1 MKNIITVLSVIAAA
15 AMALYS
21 CSDKA
26 DNSITVLTDEVKTG
40 AVSVKGDTVCTF
52 PDTVLAD
59 MAWMTG
65 DRYAVCRTQT
75 GWTGLSANQWAF
87 QVYDTRTMQRVS
99 CFLHAGN
106 GPYEVLQPSAYVVDD
121 TLYVKD
127 LQKSKLFIVPL
138 DRADEGLQ
146 DHRWIKEMPF
156 SFMTMRT
163 VTYKGR
169 MLSLNPYWF
178 EDKSINVSNGEPK
191 LFYSDGELIPYDE
204 SKIFSGNCFQGHL
217 LTNPDKGTIVY
228 VENSYPLVEFYDD
241 SLRLVRSIIGPDKT
255 KPEYLNAGNSL
266 FHAKYYGSIYGCVCC
281 DDRYIYLNYN
291 DELSS
296 EPFMT
301 TELVDGSPVISVND
315 DTDDSEKETEPKD
328 VLILVLDWK
337 GNLQSSYR
345 LEGLKGC
352 TAISSG
358 RDGTLYASVKDTETD
373 QLSILGYKLF

>member
-1 MKNIITVLSVIAAA
+1 MKNIFTVLSVIAAT
-15 AMALYS
+15 AMVLYS

-26 DNSITVLTDEVKTG
+26 DNIITVLTDEVKTG

-52 PDTVLAD
+52 PDTVFFQK
-59 MAWMTG
+59 AWMAD
-65 DRYAVCRTQT
+65 DRHAICETRTAKW
-75 GWTGLSANQWAF
+75 GGLSQDQWAF
-87 QVYDTRTMQRVS
+87 EVYDIRAMQPVAH
-99 CFLHAGN
+99 FLHSGN
-106 GPYEVLQPSAYVVDD
+106 GPFEVLSPLSYVVDD
-121 TLYVKD
+121 TLYVMES
-127 LQKSKLFIVPL
+127 SKGKLYVIPV
-138 DRADEGLQ
+138 DKAAEGKGIQEL
-146 DHRWIKEMPF
+146 
-156 SFMTMRT
+156 SFKFNTMKA
-163 VTYKGR
+163 VTYKGNI
-169 MLSLNPYWF
+169 LSLNPYWF
-178 EDKSINVSNGEPK
+178 ENKETGVSNGEPK

-337 GNLQSSYR
+337 GNPQSSYR

-373 QLSILGYKLF
+373 QLSILRYKLF

>member
-1 MKNIITVLSVIAAA
+1 MKNIITVLSVITAA

-21 CSDKA
+21 CCDKA
-26 DNSITVLTDEVKTG
+26 DNSITVLTEDVKTG
-40 AVSVKGDTVCTF
+40 AVSVKGETVCTF
-52 PDTVLAD
+52 PDTVFFQK
-59 MAWMTG
+59 AWMAD
-65 DRYAVCRTQT
+65 DRHAICETRTAKW
-75 GWTGLSANQWAF
+75 GGLSQDQWAF
-87 QVYDTRTMQRVS
+87 EVYDIRAMQPVAH
-99 CFLHAGN
+99 FLHSGN
-106 GPYEVLQPSAYVVDD
+106 GPFEVLSPLSYVVDD
-121 TLYVKD
+121 TLYVMES
-127 LQKSKLFIVPL
+127 SKGKLYVIPV
-138 DRADEGLQ
+138 DKAAEGKGIQEL
-146 DHRWIKEMPF
+146 
-156 SFMTMRT
+156 SFKFNTMKA
-163 VTYKGR
+163 VTYKGNI
-169 MLSLNPYWF
+169 LSLNPYWF
-178 EDKSINVSNGEPK
+178 ENKETGVSNGEPK

-373 QLSILGYKLF
+373 QLSILRYKLF

>member
-1 MKNIITVLSVIAAA
+1 MKNIFTVLSVIAAA
-15 AMALYS
+15 AMVLYS

-52 PDTVLAD
+52 PDTVFFQK
-59 MAWMTG
+59 AWMAD
-65 DRYAVCRTQT
+65 DRNAICETRTAKW
-75 GWTGLSANQWAF
+75 GGLSQDQWAF
-87 QVYDTRTMQRVS
+87 EVYDIRAMQPVAH
-99 CFLHAGN
+99 FLHSGN
-106 GPYEVLQPSAYVVDD
+106 GPFEVLSPLSYVVDD
-121 TLYVKD
+121 TLYVMES
-127 LQKSKLFIVPL
+127 SKGKLYVIPV
-138 DRADEGLQ
+138 DKAAEGKGIQEL
-146 DHRWIKEMPF
+146 
-156 SFMTMRT
+156 SFKFNTMKA
-163 VTYKGR
+163 VTYKGDI
-169 MLSLNPYWF
+169 LSLNPYWF
-178 EDKSINVSNGEPK
+178 ENKGTGVSNGEPK
-191 LFYSDGELIPYDE
+191 LFYSDGEQIPYDE
-204 SKIFSGNCFQGHL
+204 SKVFSGNCFQGHL

-352 TAISSG
+352 TAISPG

-373 QLSILGYKLF
+373 QLSILRYKLF

>member
-1 MKNIITVLSVIAAA
+1 MKNIITVLSVITAA

-65 DRYAVCRTQT
+65 DQYAVCKTPNSY
-75 GWTGLSANQWAF
+75 TGLSASQWAF
-87 QVYDTRTMQRVS
+87 HVYDIRTMQRVS
-99 CFLHAGN
+99 RFLHAGN
-106 GPYEVLQPSAYVVDD
+106 GPYEVLMPSAYAVGD
-121 TLYVKD
+121 TMYVMD
-127 LQKSKLFIVPL
+127 IQKSNLFTVPL
-138 DRADEGLQ
+138 DKAAEGMPASK
-146 DHRWIKEMPF
+146 WIRQIPYK
-156 SFMTMRT
+156 FMTMKA
-163 VTYKGR
+163 VTYKGQI
-169 MLSLNPYWF
+169 LSLNPYWF
-178 EDKSINVSNGEPK
+178 EDKSIGVSNGEPK
-191 LFYSDGELIPYDE
+191 LFYSDGERIPYDE
-204 SKIFSGNCFQGHL
+204 SKVFSGNCFQGHL

-358 RDGTLYASVKDTETD
+358 RDGTLYASVKDTDTD
-373 QLSILGYKLF
+373 QLSILRYRLF